1 MNRLKMGHRDF
12 FFFLYFKNSFFL
24 FQLFLFIL
32 FLLDMSLTIDTTC
45 ISCTLIHH
53 IIPFMHFFFLLQ
65 LAKDI
70 NKEARDHIPLIG
82 GLDDEMEGT
91 GNLLSNS
98 LGRVRGLL
106 GSNRSNR
113 RIMCY
118 IAGGMVMFVV
128 FTYLIYSLAG
138 SPEAQ

>member
-1 MNRLKMGHRDF
+1 MLRSERAMMQNERMDDLEAQNRRAAEDLAKKVAFYKG
-12 FFFLYFKNSFFL
+12 
-24 FQLFLFIL
+24 
-32 FLLDMSLTIDTTC
+32 
-45 ISCTLIHH
+45 
-53 IIPFMHFFFLLQ
+53 

-118 IAGGMVMFVV
+118 IAAGMVMFVV
-128 FTYLIYSLAG
+128 FTYLIYALAG
-138 SPEAQ
+138 NPEA